1 MQERAS
7 TTRKAVLRAAAEAFE
22 THGLVSTSIN
32 DIIRAAGVT
41 KGALYFHFPSKEALA
56 QAVIAEQSNW
66 RDAQDLDGVV
76 GLQRLIDLSF
86 RFADS
91 LRCDVFV
98 RASIRLTLEYG
109 SFATDHAES
118 YTKWIDAVRDGLQS
132 AQDAGELVEGLDLDQ
147 CSRLLAGA
155 VTGLQLLSEATT
167 NRQDLLTLMETMWA
181 TLIPGMVTPETAPK
195 LRYGSDR
202 PRAASPRATS
212 VRLAR

>member
-118 YTKWIDAVRDGLQS
+118 YTEWIDAVRDGLQIGPRRRRTRGGTRPGPVQP
-132 AQDAGELVEGLDLDQ
+132 ATGRRGHRTATAVRGHHEP
-147 CSRLLAGA
+147 SRPPHPDGDD
-155 VTGLQLLSEATT
+155 VGDPHSRDGHSGDCSEA
-167 NRQDLLTLMETMWA
+167 
-181 TLIPGMVTPETAPK
+181 
-195 LRYGSDR
+195 
-202 PRAASPRATS
+202 S
-212 VRLAR
+212 VRERQTPSGLTASHVRASR